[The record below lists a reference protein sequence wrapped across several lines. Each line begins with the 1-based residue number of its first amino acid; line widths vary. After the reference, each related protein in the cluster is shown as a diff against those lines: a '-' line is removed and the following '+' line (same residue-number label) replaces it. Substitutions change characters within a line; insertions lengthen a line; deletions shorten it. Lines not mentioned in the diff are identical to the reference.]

1 MRQTSIH
8 NICILMYLSLVLMLE
23 KDNVTLR
30 AIGRRWSN
38 NRNWCSPHEWRK
50 DEMNKTKKGRHVYH
64 VSITEHFFFLLFFFC
79 HRLKMRHSNVF
90 VYFYIFYLFLEFSAS
105 TRFGWKKMKLS
116 CENGNLD
123 ERFENQSAA
132 SRKVVMLTQTQ
143 IQTHTKS
150 RRRTNLMNVTKKKM
164 HRFRAHVT
172 NRLVS
177 PIWCC
182 DKRSLVLQTN
192 SLRIRP
198 TNKRETKNH

>member
-1 MRQTSIH
+1 M
-8 NICILMYLSLVLMLE
+8 CIMYLLL
-23 KDNVTLR
+23 N
-30 AIGRRWSN
+30 I
-38 NRNWCSPHEWRK
+38 
-50 DEMNKTKKGRHVYH
+50 
-64 VSITEHFFFLLFFFC
+64 FFFFCFFC

-150 RRRTNLMNVTKKKM
+150 RRRTNLMNVTKKKNASISCTCYQSSG
-164 HRFRAHVT
+164 F
-172 NRLVS
+172 S
-177 PIWCC
+177 
-182 DKRSLVLQTN
+182 DLVL
-192 SLRIRP
+192 R
-198 TNKRETKNH
+198 

>member
-1 MRQTSIH
+1 M
-8 NICILMYLSLVLMLE
+8 CIMYLLL
-23 KDNVTLR
+23 N
-30 AIGRRWSN
+30 I
-38 NRNWCSPHEWRK
+38 
-50 DEMNKTKKGRHVYH
+50 
-64 VSITEHFFFLLFFFC
+64 FFFFCFFFC

-150 RRRTNLMNVTKKKM
+150 RRRTNLMNVTKKQM